1 MRRLLLIVLSFLCA
15 WSGLEAGYAAGPA
28 PQSLTFQVEVYPTD
42 LYLPNQVINFPQP
55 DLFPTAA
62 TLTVR
67 VRTASQQ
74 PAADVPVYFR
84 TGRDCARVAALTED
98 RAQTDDQGVA
108 QVRLEVQQTTGLCR
122 VQVQV
127 GDVTREVRVTV
138 LPAPETPRERHLVPF
153 RKRVR

>member
-1 MRRLLLIVLSFLCA
+1 MRRLRLIVLSLICA
-15 WSGLEAGYAAGPA
+15 WSSLPAVHAAGQT
-28 PQSLTFQVEVYPTD
+28 PQGLTFQVEVYPTD
-42 LYLPNQVINFPQP
+42 LYIPNQVINVPQP

-67 VRTASQQ
+67 VHTANQQ
-74 PAADVPVYFR
+74 PAAHVPVSFQ
-84 TGRDCARVAALTED
+84 TSPDCERVAALTEA

-108 QVRLEVQQTTGLCR
+108 QVRLEAQQTTGLCH

-127 GDVTREVRVTV
+127 GDVTRDVRVTV
-138 LPAPETPRERHLVPF
+138 LPAPSTPRDRPLVPF